1 MKTYLFKVFGFTA
14 ILTFVINSFVS
25 AQVTSTTSD
34 GRNNTKPAQAEQAEQ
49 RIQQI
54 TSDSG
59 RYFKQGLLNLQDNR
73 RPQAREDFDK
83 SVEVFLM
90 SGINLASNNNAKSRD
105 CYNQLI
111 ETVYR
116 MEFPNDK
123 QPPLIRPLAATCGW
137 SIDNDLAD
145 KVAKLVLTAP
155 VQQTPATSNSMLAS
169 VVPNQSTEANV
180 GFTEQKFEPSPLDD
194 LAKLELTT
202 EEQQVENNP
211 IAQQQYQLVQ
221 VAVANKSLGFTFQ
234 VHPMIQQYLNY
245 YQGRGRSTM
254 ETGLYRSG
262 MFMRMARRIFRE
274 EGVPEN
280 VAWLGQVESMWKPTA
295 MSWASASGL
304 WQFIPGTGS
313 RFGLRRTAYVDERNS
328 FEAAT
333 AASARYLKFLANRY
347 GGNWELAMAAYNS
360 GEGNVDRAI
369 ARAGVANFW
378 VAYPYLPKE
387 TRNYV
392 PNILATILIANNPQ
406 QYGFGQVRPAPQL
419 AYDRIRIP
427 ASTSLSLL
435 AQASDTTVEYLR
447 YLNPELRTN
456 TTPPEPYVVRVPA
469 GKANEVMAIFKRM
482 PNTQKVNNATLAKS
496 VTGETWQNISNR
508 TGIPVAELM
517 AANPGMTVPNGKVII
532 PFGNNAGNNV
542 RNTTYQ
548 RPTNQPTTVATTGG
562 VRVVKAVSG
571 DTVAKVAERYG
582 ANPVDVANLNGMTSI
597 NAALVA
603 GREVKIPVK

>member
-1 MKTYLFKVFGFTA
+1 MKTYLFKVFNFTA
-14 ILTFVINSFVS
+14 ILTFVLNSFVS
-25 AQVTSTTSD
+25 AQVTSTVSD
-34 GRNNTKPAQAEQAEQ
+34 GRNNTKPAQAEQAEA
-49 RIQQI
+49 RILQI
-54 TSDSG
+54 TADSG

-90 SGINLASNNNAKSRD
+90 SGINLTSNNNAKARD

-116 MEFPNDK
+116 MEFPN
-123 QPPLIRPLAATCGW
+123 QAQIPQIRSLSATCGW
-137 SIDNDLAD
+137 NVDNDLAD
-145 KVAKLVLTAP
+145 KVAKLVQSVPAQPTA
-155 VQQTPATSNSMLAS
+155 TNNNSLIAA
-169 VVPNQSTEANV
+169 VVPNQSSDALG
-180 GFTEQKFEPSPLDD
+180 GFTEQKFEPSPLDE
-194 LAKLELTT
+194 LSKLELTT
-202 EEQQVENNP
+202 EEQQVDGNP

-274 EGVPEN
+274 EGIPEN

-295 MSWASASGL
+295 MSWAAASGL
-304 WQFIPGTGS
+304 WQFIPGTGA
-313 RFGLRRTAYVDERNS
+313 RFGLRKTAYVDERNS

-333 AASARYLKFLANRY
+333 RASARYLKFLANRY
-347 GGNWELAMAAYNS
+347 GGNWELGIAAYNC

-378 VAYPYLPKE
+378 LAYPYLPKE

-406 QYGFGQVRPAPQL
+406 QYGFGQVRPAPPL
-419 AYDRIRIP
+419 TYDTVRVP
-427 ASTSLSLL
+427 SSTSLALL

-447 YLNPELRTN
+447 YLNPEFRTN
-456 TTPPEPYVVRVPA
+456 MTPPEAYNVRVPP
-469 GKANEVMAIFKRM
+469 GKGNEVVAIFKRL
-482 PNTQKVNNATLAKS
+482 PNTKVNNASLAKS

-508 TGIPVAELM
+508 TGISVADLI
-517 AANPGMTVPNGKVII
+517 AANPGMKTPTGKVIL
-532 PFGNNAGNNV
+532 PLGNNV
-542 RNTTYQ
+542 KNTTYQ
-548 RPTNQPTTVATTGG
+548 RPTNQPTNVPATGG
-562 VRVVKAVSG
+562 VRVVKAISG
-571 DTVAKVAERYG
+571 DTVAKIAERNG
-582 ANPVDVANLNGMTSI
+582 ANPVDVANLNGFTSI
-597 NAALVA
+597 NSALAA
-603 GREVKIPVK
+603 GREVKIPVN

>member
-1 MKTYLFKVFGFTA
+1 MKTYLFKVFSFTA
-14 ILTFVINSFVS
+14 ILTFVLNSFVS

-34 GRNNTKPAQAEQAEQ
+34 GRNNTKPVQAEQAEA
-49 RIQQI
+49 RIQQV

-73 RPQAREDFDK
+73 RPQARDDFDK

-90 SGINLASNNNAKSRD
+90 SGINLTSSNNAKSRD

-116 MEFPNDK
+116 MEFPTDK
-123 QPPLIRPLAATCGW
+123 QVPQIRALSATCGW
-137 SIDNDLAD
+137 TIDNDLAD
-145 KVAKLVLTAP
+145 KVAKLILTAP
-155 VQQTPATSNSMLAS
+155 VQQTPTNNSSLIAS
-169 VVPNQSTEANV
+169 VVSNQSNDVT
-180 GFTEQKFEPSPLDD
+180 GFSEQKFEPSPLDD
-194 LAKLELTT
+194 LSKLELTA

-211 IAQQQYQLVQ
+211 LAQQQYQMVQ
-221 VAVANKSLGFTFQ
+221 VAVANKSLGFSFQ

-274 EGVPEN
+274 EGIPEN

-295 MSWASASGL
+295 MSWASAFGL

-313 RFGLRRTAYVDERNS
+313 RFGLKRTAYVDERNS

-333 AASARYLKFLANRY
+333 RASARYLKFLANRY
-347 GGNWELAMAAYNS
+347 GGNWELGIAAYNC

-369 ARAGVANFW
+369 QRAGVANFW
-378 VAYPYLPKE
+378 LAYPYLPKE

-419 AYDRIRIP
+419 VYDTVFVP
-427 ASTSLSLL
+427 SSTSLSLL
-435 AQASDTTVEYLR
+435 AQASDTTVEYIR

-456 TTPPEPYVVRVPA
+456 MTPPEPYNVRVPP
-469 GKANEVMAIFKRM
+469 GKGKEVVAIFKRM
-482 PNTQKVNNATLAKS
+482 PNTKLVNTTALATS
-496 VTGETWQNISNR
+496 SSGETWQNISNR
-508 TGIPVAELM
+508 TGISVAELM
-517 AANPGMTVPNGKVII
+517 AANPGMKNPTGKVII
-532 PFGNNAGNNV
+532 PFKSNV
-542 RNTTYQ
+542 KTPVYQ
-548 RPTNQPTTVATTGG
+548 RPTTESQQVMATGG
-562 VRVVKAVSG
+562 VRVVKAISG
-571 DTVAKVAERYG
+571 DTVAKIAQRNG

-597 NAALVA
+597 NAALAA

>member
-1 MKTYLFKVFGFTA
+1 MNTRLFKVFSYTA
-14 ILTFVINSFVS
+14 ILTFLFNSFAS
-25 AQVTSTTSD
+25 AQGTTGISD
-34 GRNNTKPAQAEQAEQ
+34 GRNNPKPAQAEQAEA
-49 RIQQI
+49 RVQQI
-54 TSDSG
+54 TTDAG

-73 RPQAREDFDK
+73 RPQARVDFDK
-83 SVEVFLM
+83 SVEVFLL
-90 SGINLASNNNAKSRD
+90 SGINLTSNNNAKARD

-116 MEFPNDK
+116 MEFPNA
-123 QPPLIRPLAATCGW
+123 QQTPQIRSLSATCGW
-137 SIDNDLAD
+137 NVENDLAD

-155 VQQTPATSNSMLAS
+155 TPQTPTNNNSLIAS
-169 VVPNQSTEANV
+169 VVPNPSGDLTG
-180 GFTEQKFEPSPLDD
+180 GFTEQKFEPSPLDE
-194 LAKLELTT
+194 LSKLELTA

-211 IAQQQYQLVQ
+211 VAQQQYQLVQ

-234 VHPMIQQYLNY
+234 VHPMIQQYINY

-254 ETGLYRSG
+254 TTGLYRSG

-295 MSWASASGL
+295 MSWAAASGL
-304 WQFIPGTGS
+304 WQFIPGTGA
-313 RFGLRRTAYVDERNS
+313 RFGLKRTAYVDERNS
-328 FEAAT
+328 FEGAT
-333 AASARYLKFLANRY
+333 RASARYLKFLANRY
-347 GGNWELAMAAYNS
+347 GGNWELAMAAYNC

-369 ARAGVANFW
+369 SRAGSNFW
-378 VAYPYLPKE
+378 AAYPYLPKE

-419 AYDRIRIP
+419 VYDTVRVP
-427 ASTSLSLL
+427 SSTSLALL
-435 AQASDTTVEYLR
+435 AQASDTTVEYIR
-447 YLNPELRTN
+447 YLNPEFRTN
-456 TTPPEPYVVRVPA
+456 MTPPEPYNVRVPP
-469 GKANEVMAIFKRM
+469 GKGSEVVAIFKRM
-482 PNTQKVNNATLAKS
+482 PNTKVVNSSTLAKS
-496 VTGETWQNISNR
+496 NTGETWQNISNR
-508 TGIPVAELM
+508 TGISVADLM
-517 AANPGMTVPNGKVII
+517 AANPGMATPNGKVII
-532 PFGNNAGNNV
+532 PFGNRV
-542 RNTTYQ
+542 QSTSYQ
-548 RPTNQPTTVATTGG
+548 RPTTQTPTVAATGG

-597 NAALVA
+597 TAALSA

>member
-1 MKTYLFKVFGFTA
+1 MKTYLFKVFSFTA
-14 ILTFVINSFVS
+14 ILTFILNSFVS
-25 AQVTSTTSD
+25 AQVTSTTAD
-34 GRNNTKPAQAEQAEQ
+34 GRNNPKPQEVQNAEAAVA
-49 RIQQI
+49 RVI
-54 TSDSG
+54 TESG
-59 RYFKQGLLNLQDNR
+59 NAFREGLTALQDNR
-73 RPQAREDFDK
+73 RSVAREKFDR
-83 SVEVFLM
+83 SVESFLM
-90 SGINLASNNNAKSRD
+90 SGINLTSSNNAKARD

-116 MEFPNDK
+116 MEFPNP
-123 QPPLIRPLAATCGW
+123 QQQPLIRPLSATCGW
-137 SIDNDLAD
+137 NIDNETAD
-145 KVAKLVLTAP
+145 KVAKLVLTVP
-155 VQQTPATSNSMLAS
+155 TQQTTAANNNSMIAS
-169 VVPNQSTEANV
+169 VVPNTSADATG

-194 LAKLELTT
+194 LAKLELN
-202 EEQQVENNP
+202 QQETDVNTPE
-211 IAQQQYQLVQ
+211 AQQQYRMVEI
-221 VAVANKSLGFTFQ
+221 AVANKSLGFSFQ

-295 MSWASASGL
+295 MSWAAASGL
-304 WQFIPGTGS
+304 WQFIPGTGT

-328 FEAAT
+328 FESAT
-333 AASARYLKFLANRY
+333 QASARYLKFLANRY

-378 VAYPYLPKE
+378 VAYPYLPQE

-427 ASTSLSLL
+427 SSTSLSLL

-456 TTPPEPYVVRVPA
+456 MTPPEPYVIRVPA
-469 GKANEVMAIFKRM
+469 GKANGVMAIFKRM
-482 PNTQKVNNATLAKS
+482 PNTKLVNNTSLVTS
-496 VTGETWQNISNR
+496 NTGETWQNISNR
-508 TGIPVAELM
+508 TGISVSDLM
-517 AANPGMTVPNGKVII
+517 AANPGMAVPSGKVII
-532 PFGNNAGNNV
+532 PFAGNTKNPV
-542 RNTTYQ
+542 YQ
-548 RPTNQPTTVATTGG
+548 RPTSQPQTVPATGG

-582 ANPVDVANLNGMTSI
+582 ANAVDVANLNGMTSI
-597 NAALVA
+597 NAALQA
-603 GREVKIPVK
+603 GREVKVPVK

>member
-1 MKTYLFKVFGFTA
+1 MKTYLFKVFSFTA
-14 ILTFVINSFVS
+14 ILTFVLNSFVS
-25 AQVTSTTSD
+25 AQVTSVTSD

-54 TSDSG
+54 TTDAG

-83 SVEVFLM
+83 SVEIFLI
-90 SGINLASNNNAKSRD
+90 SGINLNSNNNAKARD

-116 MEFPNDK
+116 MEFPSDK

-137 SIDNDLAD
+137 NIENDLAD

-155 VQQTPATSNSMLAS
+155 QQVPTSNNSLVAS
-169 VVPNQSTEANV
+169 VVTTPTQTNEQVA
-180 GFTEQKFEPSPLDD
+180 GFTEQKFEPSPLDE
-194 LAKLELTT
+194 LSKLELTP
-202 EEQQVENNP
+202 EEQDVENNP

-234 VHPMIQQYLNY
+234 VHPMIQQYINY

-333 AASARYLKFLANRY
+333 QASARYLKFLANRY
-347 GGNWELAMAAYNS
+347 GGNWELAMAAYNC

-369 ARAGVANFW
+369 ARAGVSNFW
-378 VAYPYLPKE
+378 AAYPYLPKE

-419 AYDRIRIP
+419 AYDRIRVP

-435 AQASDTTVEYLR
+435 AQAADTTVEYMR

-456 TTPPEPYVVRVPA
+456 MTPPEPYIVRVPA
-469 GKANEVMAIFKRM
+469 NKANEVMAIFKRM
-482 PNTQKVNNATLAKS
+482 PAQKVNNATLAKS

-508 TGIPVAELM
+508 TGISVADLM
-517 AANPGMTVPNGKVII
+517 AANPGMKEPSGKVII
-532 PFGNNAGNNV
+532 PFKGNQVNS
-542 RNTTYQ
+542 TTYQ
-548 RPTNQPTTVATTGG
+548 RSTNQQQTVPTTGG
-562 VRVVKAVSG
+562 VRIVKAVSG
-571 DTVAKVAERYG
+571 DTVAKVAQRYG
-582 ANPVDVANLNGMTSI
+582 ANPVDVANLNGLTSI
-597 NAALVA
+597 NTALAA
-603 GREVKIPVK
+603 GREVKIPVQ